1 MIEIGKDTGI
11 KKGKLD
17 KSEEKKVL
25 SEKRNE
31 GQAKTEEKGEGKL
44 DNREGK
50 RKRFMKEEN
59 GDVGKTSFLVWIRL
73 TSWLRNEISEREG
86 LM

>member
-1 MIEIGKDTGI
+1 MIEIGKDTGNRE
-11 KKGKLD
+11 GKLD

-31 GQAKTEEKGEGKL
+31 GQAKIEEKGEGKL

-50 RKRFMKEEN
+50 RKRFMKE
-59 GDVGKTSFLVWIRL
+59 D
-73 TSWLRNEISEREG
+73 
-86 LM
+86 

>member
-1 MIEIGKDTGI
+1 MRD
-11 KKGKLD
+11 KG
-17 KSEEKKVL
+17 
-25 SEKRNE
+25 
-31 GQAKTEEKGEGKL
+31 KGEGKL

-50 RKRFMKEEN
+50 RRRFMKEDS

-73 TSWLRNEISEREG
+73 TCWLRNETSEREG